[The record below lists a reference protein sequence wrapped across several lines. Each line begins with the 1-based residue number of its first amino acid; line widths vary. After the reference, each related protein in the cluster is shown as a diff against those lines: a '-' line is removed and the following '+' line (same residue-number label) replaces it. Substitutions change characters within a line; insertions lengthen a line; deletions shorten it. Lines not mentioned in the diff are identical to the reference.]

1 MMVSDRFL
9 VSLGE
14 FIVTEL
20 GLGITP
26 RLRDWN
32 GTKGAQELILDAE
45 EPVEHDGLDGVYSV
59 EAVVALRLRGR
70 DTTEASRRA
79 TMGSIVALV
88 QADAATWITATAN
101 PRGIGSEGLKVF
113 DLRTDDGVWEIEEK
127 WLVGKVTVS
136 ALIAGVDAVG
146 G

>member
-32 GTKGAQELILDAE
+32 GTKGAQELIL
-45 EPVEHDGLDGVYSV
+45 GVYSV